1 MAQPTRAEQACWSQV
16 VSNTVQYIR
25 LLSALYVLTALRP
38 VVSWTPYEPIRRM
51 GRFSHGTLQTRVCT
65 LKCQMA
71 TLHNRFVAER

>member
-1 MAQPTRAEQACWSQV
+1 MLGFNWILILMGLGCA
-16 VSNTVQYIR
+16 R